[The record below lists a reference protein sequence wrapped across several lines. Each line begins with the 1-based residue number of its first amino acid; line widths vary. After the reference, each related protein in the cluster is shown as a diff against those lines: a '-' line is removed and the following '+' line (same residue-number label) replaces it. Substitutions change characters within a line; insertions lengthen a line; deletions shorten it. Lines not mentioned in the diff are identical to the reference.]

1 MENNFEIKYVSPRES
16 IEKDGS
22 TERRIDLIVN
32 GEKVGAA
39 TLDYLSKP
47 IRLYQV
53 SDLYVD
59 FEQKGKGYASAIM
72 EKVEEFLLRD
82 VKLPGVLV
90 DAIFE
95 GDSASGMYERRGW
108 ISVPNSH
115 GLYVFNWPEDVSL
128 DVLQGFAFRYT
139 DPLERESNK

>member
-22 TERRIDLIVN
+22 TERRIDLIVS

-39 TLDYLSKP
+39 TLDYFSKP
-47 IRLYQV
+47 IRLYQI

-72 EKVEEFLLRD
+72 DKVEDFLLRD
-82 VKLPGVLV
+82 VKLPGILV
-90 DAIFE
+90 DAVLE

-108 ISVPNSH
+108 INVPNSN
-115 GLYVFNWPEDVSL
+115 GLHVFNWPEDVPL
-128 DVLQGFAFRYT
+128 DVLKGFSFRYT
-139 DPLERESNK
+139 DPMERKG